1 MVLPTLTDVQK
12 IIGPPQ
18 GQWTYA
24 DWEQLPDDENRYE
37 IIDGVLYM
45 STSPSLYHQWIVQQ
59 FYRYVGIAAIDQ
71 KLGYMFL
78 APVGL
83 IMAGVSPVQPD
94 AVFIATRN
102 AAILTDKRIRGVPDL
117 IAEVLSPGNKDY
129 DEDVK
134 LAAYAK
140 AGVAEYVVI
149 DAWKKQLRLYS
160 EPIGGEYGVLKK
172 FNADDVVTFAC
183 LAGIALK
190 VSDLFAGA
198 PDETL

>member
-1 MVLPTLTDVQK
+1 MCRRL
-12 IIGPPQ
+12 GPPQ

-24 DWEQLPDDENRYE
+24 DWENLPDDENRYE
-37 IIDGVLYM
+37 VIDGVLYM

-59 FYRYVGIAAIDQ
+59 FYRYVGIPAVDQ
-71 KLGYMFL
+71 KLGFMFL

-102 AAILTDKRIRGVPDL
+102 AAIMVDKRIRGVPDL
-117 IAEVLSPGNKDY
+117 IAEVLSPGNRDY

-134 LAAYAK
+134 LTAYAK
-140 AGVAEYVVI
+140 AGVPEYVVI
-149 DAWKKQLRLYS
+149 DAWKKQLRLYTQ
-160 EPIGGEYGVLKK
+160 PMDGEYGTLKK
-172 FNADDVVTFAC
+172 FNADDSVTFHC
-183 LAGIALK
+183 VPELALIVG
-190 VSDLFAGA
+190 DLFTGS

>member
-1 MVLPTLTDVQK
+1 MVIPTLTEVQK
-12 IIGPPQ
+12 IEGPPQ
-18 GQWTYA
+18 GQWTYT
-24 DWEQLPDDENRYE
+24 DWEHLPDDENRYE
-37 IIDGVLYM
+37 VIDGVLYM
-45 STSPSLYHQWIVQQ
+45 STSPSLYHQWIVQR
-59 FYRYVGIAAIDQ
+59 FYRYVGIPAEDQ

-94 AVFIATRN
+94 AVFIAAKN
-102 AAILTDKRIRGVPDL
+102 AAIMADKRIRGVPDL

-134 LAAYAK
+134 LSAYAR
-140 AGVAEYVVI
+140 AGVPEYVVI

-160 EPIGGEYGVLKK
+160 QPMEGEYKQLKK
-172 FNADDVVTFAC
+172 FNVGDTVTFAATPEIE
-183 LAGIALK
+183 LAVG
-190 VSDLFAGA
+190 DLFAGS